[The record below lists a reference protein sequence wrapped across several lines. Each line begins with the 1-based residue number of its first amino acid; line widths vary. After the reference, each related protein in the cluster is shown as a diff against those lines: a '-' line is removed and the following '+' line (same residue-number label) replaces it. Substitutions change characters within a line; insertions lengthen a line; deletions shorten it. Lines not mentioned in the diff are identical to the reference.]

1 MTGKKIEAV
10 IFDLDNTLFDESTYF
25 NAVLTFFLSVIGRSD
40 IDIEN
45 LVYIGERLKKADYL
59 GFLLKKMFLYN
70 NNMQQKLFECYCNL
84 NHQIRLKQDVVD
96 TLKALKSLSF
106 RLGIVTNGVVSAQK
120 SKINC
125 LSLSSFIDDITYA
138 REFGAEFE
146 KPHAR
151 PFHDIC
157 KKLDCDPVNAI
168 FVGDHPIND
177 IRGACNIGMQTCWL
191 ANPHFSNPKE
201 SDFVIK
207 NIYQLISEIINED

>member
-10 IFDLDNTLFDESTYF
+10 VFDLDNTLFDESTYF
-25 NAVLTFFLSVIGRSD
+25 NAVLTFFLSVIGRND
-40 IDIEN
+40 IGINN
-45 LVYIGERLKKADYL
+45 LVDISERFRKADYL

-70 NNMQQKLFECYCNL
+70 ENMQEKLFECYCNL
-84 NHQIRLKQDVVD
+84 NHQISLKQNVID
-96 TLKALKSLSF
+96 TLKALKSSSF

-125 LSLSSFIDDITYA
+125 LSLSSFVDDITYA
-138 REFGAEFE
+138 REFGVEFE

-151 PFHDIC
+151 PFLDIC
-157 KKLDCDPVNAI
+157 KKLDCDPVNVL

-191 ANPHFSNPKE
+191 ANPYFINPKE
-201 SDFVIK
+201 ADFVIE
-207 NIYQLISEIINED
+207 NIYQLFSKIINEN